1 MTPKQFIPIQ
11 LGLILLCAGAAWFP
25 IQSSYGQTASILVS
39 VGIAL
44 SGISGIIAF
53 LITFSGVKKRVQAF
67 MNYLMGGMLAKLF
80 IGIITVS
87 VVAIKAG
94 DYAMLFV
101 LSYFFAYILFTAFE
115 VFALMRNL
123 RPILK
128 EREHNANEETGDK

>member
-1 MTPKQFIPIQ
+1 MTPKQFIPLQ
-11 LGLILLCAGAAWFP
+11 ILLMAVAVGAAWFP
-25 IQSSYGQTASILVS
+25 IQSSYGQTGAILVS
-39 VGIAL
+39 VAIGL

-53 LITFSGVKKRVQAF
+53 LITYSGIKTKIRSF

-94 DYAMLFV
+94 PFSMLFV
-101 LSYFFAYILFTAFE
+101 LAYFFAYILFTSFE